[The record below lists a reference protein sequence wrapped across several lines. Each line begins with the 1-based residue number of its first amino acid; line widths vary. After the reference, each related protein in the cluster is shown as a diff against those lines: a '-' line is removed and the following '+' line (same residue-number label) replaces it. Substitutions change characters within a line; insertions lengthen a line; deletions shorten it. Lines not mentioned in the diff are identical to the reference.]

1 MIYITMAILSHLHG
15 YELLTILMLQVFK
28 FRYLQIRDGVRNRLP
43 DFDILAEHEPL
54 EAINKYDPASR
65 EVVSLSYQILHNRA
79 PPNTAGLKQVLAD
92 ELNIEGLGLG

>member
-1 MIYITMAILSHLHG
+1 MAILSHLHS

-28 FRYLQIRDGVRNRLP
+28 FRYLQIRDGNRLP

-79 PPNTAGLKQVLAD
+79 PPNTAGLKQALAD
-92 ELNIEGLGLG
+92 ELNIELKDWVWDECM